1 MALMLCLSD
10 YEATGFLDQAAGH
23 LATSEVLDQCVD
35 NILGYAGEFADCMS
49 APALHF

>member
-23 LATSEVLDQCVD
+23 LATSDLLDQCVELVLD
-35 NILGYAGEFADCMS
+35 HAGNQT
-49 APALHF
+49 PARLVC